1 MKGVLMATAFVPI
14 TDKTLGQIL
23 VERKVISP
31 THLQMALDR
40 QKRGN
45 GEYKYIGEILL
56 EMGVSQ
62 EKINE
67 ALNASG
73 KRKRLGEILMDL
85 EMLTSDELRQALEK
99 QKQLSGMAIRRPLG
113 KLLLEMGYTNYEV
126 LQTGLSKH
134 FNMPTISL
142 KGVFPSPSLQKALG
156 DAYALRHKIVV
167 LEDDFTKIRLAIA
180 EPNLLVM
187 DELRRVFRAEKR
199 MEFYLANPM
208 EMDYCLR
215 HKFDPF
221 LVSHYR

>member
-1 MKGVLMATAFVPI
+1 MATAFVPI
-14 TDKTLGQIL
+14 TDRTLGQIL

-31 THLQMALDR
+31 TRLQMALDR
-40 QKRGN
+40 QKKGN
-45 GEYKYIGEILL
+45 GKYKYIGEILL
-56 EMGVSQ
+56 EMGVPQ
-62 EKINE
+62 EQINE

-73 KRKRLGEILMDL
+73 KRKRLGEILIDL
-85 EMLTSDELRQALEK
+85 EMLTSEELKQALEK
-99 QKQLSGMAIRRPLG
+99 QKQLAGMAIRRPLG

-126 LQTGLSKH
+126 LQTALSKH

-142 KGVFPSPSLQKALG
+142 KGVFPSPSLQKAVG

-167 LEDDFTKIRLAIA
+167 LEDDFPKIKLAIA

>member
-1 MKGVLMATAFVPI
+1 MGRNFNPTVEKM
-14 TDKTLGQIL
+14 LGQIL
-23 VERKVISP
+23 VERNIISP
-31 THLQMALDR
+31 GFLQLALDR
-40 QKRGN
+40 QKKEK

-56 EMGVSQ
+56 EMGVPQ
-62 EKINE
+62 EQINE

-73 KRKRLGEILMDL
+73 KRKRLGEILIDL
-85 EMLTSDELRQALEK
+85 EMLTSEELKQALEK
-99 QKQLSGMAIRRPLG
+99 QKQLAGMAIRRPLG

-126 LQTGLSKH
+126 LQTALSKH

-142 KGVFPSPSLQKALG
+142 KGVFPSPSLQKAVG

-167 LEDDFTKIRLAIA
+167 LEDDFPKIKLAIA

>member
-1 MKGVLMATAFVPI
+1 MATAFVPI
-14 TDKTLGQIL
+14 TDRTLGQIL

-31 THLQMALDR
+31 TRLQMALDR
-40 QKRGN
+40 QKKGN
-45 GEYKYIGEILL
+45 GKYKYIGEILL
-56 EMGVSQ
+56 EMGVPQ
-62 EKINE
+62 EQINE

-73 KRKRLGEILMDL
+73 KRKRLGEILIDL
-85 EMLTSDELRQALEK
+85 EMLTSEELKQALEK
-99 QKQLSGMAIRRPLG
+99 QKQLAGMAIRRPLG

-126 LQTGLSKH
+126 LQTALSKH

>member
-1 MKGVLMATAFVPI
+1 MATAFVPI
-14 TDKTLGQIL
+14 TDRTLGQIL

-31 THLQMALDR
+31 TRLQMALDR
-40 QKRGN
+40 QKKGN
-45 GEYKYIGEILL
+45 GKYKYIGEILL
-56 EMGVSQ
+56 EMGVPQ
-62 EKINE
+62 EQINE

-73 KRKRLGEILMDL
+73 KRKRLGEILIDL
-85 EMLTSDELRQALEK
+85 EMLTSEELKQALEK
-99 QKQLSGMAIRRPLG
+99 QKQLAGMAIRRPLG

-126 LQTGLSKH
+126 LQTALSKH

-142 KGVFPSPSLQKALG
+142 KGVFPSPSLQKAVG

>member
-1 MKGVLMATAFVPI
+1 MATAFVPI
-14 TDKTLGQIL
+14 TDRTLGQIL

-31 THLQMALDR
+31 TRLQMALDR
-40 QKRGN
+40 QKKGN
-45 GEYKYIGEILL
+45 GKYKYIGEILL
-56 EMGVSQ
+56 EMGVPQ
-62 EKINE
+62 EQINE

-73 KRKRLGEILMDL
+73 KRKRLGEILIDL
-85 EMLTSDELRQALEK
+85 EMLTSEELKQALEK
-99 QKQLSGMAIRRPLG
+99 QKQLAGMAIRRPLG

-126 LQTGLSKH
+126 LQTALSKH
-134 FNMPTISL
+134 FNMLTISL
-142 KGVFPSPSLQKALG
+142 KGVFPSPSLQKAVG

-167 LEDDFTKIRLAIA
+167 LEDDFPKIKLAIA